1 MTIFRVAVE
10 HVMPLWP
17 QLEPLVERAL
27 EGHLPHDAEDVRKA
41 LLGGNTQLWVQ
52 WDDERVEA
60 LAITEFAV
68 FPKGVWVRVNLV
80 AARPD
85 ARLDSEAFLAALT
98 QWKEMHG
105 CRGLEAIGRVGWAR
119 RFPGMKQVGV
129 LLRSD
134 G

>member
-1 MTIFRVAVE
+1 VTVFRVALEYVT
-10 HVMPLWP
+10 PLWP
-17 QLEPLVERAL
+17 QLEPLVARAL
-27 EGHLPHDAEDVRKA
+27 EGHLPHDVEDMRKM

-52 WDDERVEA
+52 WDGERVEA
-60 LAITEFAV
+60 MAMTEFAP
-68 FPKGVWVRVNLV
+68 FPQGVWVRVILV

-85 ARLDSEAFLAALT
+85 ARLDSEAFFTAIT
-98 QWKEMHG
+98 QWKDMHG

-119 RFPGMKQVGV
+119 RFPSMKQVGV